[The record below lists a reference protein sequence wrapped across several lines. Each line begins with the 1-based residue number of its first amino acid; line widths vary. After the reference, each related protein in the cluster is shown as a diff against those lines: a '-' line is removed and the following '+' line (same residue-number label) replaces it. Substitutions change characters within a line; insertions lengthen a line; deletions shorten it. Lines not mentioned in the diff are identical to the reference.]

1 MRRLP
6 DCRAAGFTLVEA
18 MITIAV
24 LALAMGVVLVN
35 WGSSKA
41 ELRAASA
48 KLAGTIRAS
57 YDGAALSGQTYRLV
71 FGFEKSEIRV
81 EATDQV
87 LAFSDGENP
96 LVRGARTA
104 SVSGGGLDAMIGT
117 FMRSEFASDAD
128 DDEQELDEPPPALQA
143 LIGLADRS
151 NHAQAASFSGI
162 GHDLT
167 LEDGV
172 HLLDV
177 WVQGMGEPA
186 SEGEVYLYFWAHG
199 YTQDAV
205 INLEDDQA
213 RVFGVKVQALTGK
226 TEIVAE
232 YVEALK

>member
-1 MRRLP
+1 
-6 DCRAAGFTLVEA
+6 

-71 FGFEKSEIRV
+71 FSFEKSDIRV

-96 LVRGARTA
+96 LIRGAKTSA
-104 SVSGGGLDAMIGT
+104 AAGGLDAIIGA
-117 FMRSEFASDAD
+117 FMQSGFDSD
-128 DDEQELDEPPPALQA
+128 DDDGEQEFDEPPLALQA
-143 LIGLADRS
+143 LIGLAQGPS
-151 NHAQAASFSGI
+151 HAEAASFSGV
-162 GHDLT
+162 GHDLA

-177 WVQGMGEPA
+177 WIQGMSEPA

-199 YTQDAV
+199 YTQDAI
-205 INLEDDQA
+205 INLEDDQG
-213 RVFGVKVQALTGK
+213 RVFSVKVQALTGIAK
-226 TEIVAE
+226 IESEYAE
-232 YVEALK
+232 APK